1 MAQISGSAIAVSTKN
16 IAASV
21 HEPRLFVTFAAKVM
35 VKLNCDAVLSTQSD
49 EMANG
54 DVALRHVARDV
65 VVCGTSRH
73 IFYQESIFSDTESV
87 IKARIDREHFC
98 IDADVMASEAV
109 NDRIYA
115 DTQSGVLITDKHDA
129 DLQANVIRSIAVN
142 ADTERLLQ
150 AMFSLCADT
159 RTRPYERHAL
169 SLTADVKLQV
179 VATVDMCLD
188 MLLHQI
194 KEFVVHTDTCLR
206 LPFDTTFYLP
216 ANTGDPYDPFIIPP
230 AREKGGMVRMSIM
243 LNELSL
249 SDAFELETTMPVDVL
264 DGICG
269 TILDFRYH
277 YIISETGWKDSTIS
291 ASGMY
296 DVDSLLFTPMR
307 YSAGKEKHKASY
319 HAERIAGA
327 LSKKLNIAIRD
338 FTHSATWTGGGQT
351 YESII
356 SSLFGWTSSVPH
368 RQINV
373 FLRAADNSINIIQR
387 GYEKNIV
394 DITGVQHTCPEY
406 HRELVRT
413 MWTQD
418 GSAGTAVNKAQNINI
433 EPMPFWGTLTFGDAV
448 CSYESGYLASET
460 VNGEITT
467 YDYEGEPETG
477 KYLHKKTVEHA
488 DGSITVT
495 SYDYNL
501 TNGGVK
507 VLGQE
512 EEVTTDKNG
521 NRSVRRT
528 VHAPLGS
535 GFYGTSVYVDGDYQG
550 SSISTGSPAG
560 AASRYLRNEE
570 SITLGGAVY
579 SGKEKDDAQNSSLGF
594 IDTASFPVEEES
606 ILEELTNEIKWLNRK
621 IKETVNMDIYN
632 YPHVVDFSERIR
644 FRGHEYYLVSNTITR
659 TTRKLKQAVS
669 LVRWY

>member
-16 IAASV
+16 ISSSV
-21 HEPRLFVTFAAKVM
+21 HEPRLFVTFAAKAM
-35 VKLNCDAVLSTQSD
+35 VKLNCDAVLSTQVD

-65 VVCGTSRH
+65 VDCGTSRH

-87 IKARIDREHFC
+87 IKIRIDREHFS
-98 IDADVMASEAV
+98 INADVMASEAV

-115 DTQSGVLITDKHDA
+115 DTQSGVVIADKHDA
-129 DLQANVIRSIAVN
+129 DLQANVIRSVAVG
-142 ADTERLLQ
+142 ADTGRLLQ
-150 AMFSLCADT
+150 AMFSLWADT
-159 RTRPYERHAL
+159 MTRPYEKYAL
-169 SLTADVKLQV
+169 SLTADVNLQV

-188 MLLHQI
+188 TLLHQI
-194 KEFVVHTDTCLR
+194 KEFVFHTDTCLR

-216 ANTGDPYDPFIIPP
+216 ENTGDPYDPFIIPP
-230 AREKGGMVRMSIM
+230 AREKDGMVRMSIM

-249 SDAFELETTMPVDVL
+249 SDAFELETTMPVDIL

-277 YIISETGWKDSTIS
+277 YIISETDWKDRTIS

-387 GYEKNIV
+387 GYEKNVV
-394 DITGVQHTCPEY
+394 DITGVQHTRPEY

-606 ILEELTNEIKWLNRK
+606 ILEELTNEIKWLNRR

-632 YPHVVDFSERIR
+632 YPHVVDFSERIS
-644 FRGHEYYLVSNTITR
+644 FRGHEYHLVSNTITR
-659 TTRKLKQAVS
+659 TTRELKQAVS